1 MQKILYVEDDL
12 SLIDGLQ
19 YTLEA
24 SGYMVDN
31 AKTVKEALALFRKNT
46 YDLLLLDVT
55 LPDGTG
61 FDVCKAVRN
70 SSTVPIIFLTASD
83 QEISI
88 VRGLDMGADD
98 YITKPFKLNLF
109 LLLLFLF
116 GMVYLVLLFYLR
128 RQHRAI
134 DDAGSKIREFL
145 DGNSM
150 SRIECSQTGDWYSLF
165 HDVNEMA
172 TILSAHAESQKQTK
186 EFLQDIIS
194 DVSHQIKTPLS
205 ALKMYHE
212 IISSHKGE
220 AETVANFS
228 EKSQREI
235 KRMEN
240 VIYTLLKLARLDA
253 GIIQMEKAEENV
265 SALMQDVLERF
276 ETWAEQD
283 HKEITL
289 SGKDDISLNC
299 DALWMSEAIG
309 NIVKN
314 ALEHTQPGGHI
325 SVQWTQSPLLT
336 QIVITDDGKGI
347 HQEDLYNIFKRF
359 YRSRFSSDVHG
370 IGLGLPLAKSIVEAH
385 GGTISVTSTLDVGTT
400 FTLNF
405 FSLTN
410 E

>member
-1 MQKILYVEDDL
+1 MRERIESKHVTKEIKSQMPVIPVE
-12 SLIDGLQ
+12 I
-19 YTLEA
+19 
-24 SGYMVDN
+24 
-31 AKTVKEALALFRKNT
+31 VKE
-46 YDLLLLDVT
+46 
-55 LPDGTG
+55 
-61 FDVCKAVRN
+61 
-70 SSTVPIIFLTASD
+70 
-83 QEISI
+83 
-88 VRGLDMGADD
+88 RGCTFCPYYLGNYEKQPRCMMKTCAWDD
-98 YITKPFKLNLF
+98 ENERFHPVLRELIPF
-109 LLLLFLF
+109 
-116 GMVYLVLLFYLR
+116 Y
-128 RQHRAI
+128 
-134 DDAGSKIREFL
+134 
-145 DGNSM
+145 
-150 SRIECSQTGDWYSLF
+150 
-165 HDVNEMA
+165 
-172 TILSAHAESQKQTK
+172 K
-186 EFLQDIIS
+186 E
-194 DVSHQIKTPLS
+194 K
-205 ALKMYHE
+205 
-212 IISSHKGE
+212 
-220 AETVANFS
+220 
-228 EKSQREI
+228 
-235 KRMEN
+235 
-240 VIYTLLKLARLDA
+240 
-253 GIIQMEKAEENV
+253 MEKAEENV

>member
-1 MQKILYVEDDL
+1 MRERIESKHVTKEIKSQMPVIPVE
-12 SLIDGLQ
+12 I
-19 YTLEA
+19 
-24 SGYMVDN
+24 
-31 AKTVKEALALFRKNT
+31 VKERGCTFCPYYLGNYEKQPRCMMKTCAWDDENERFHPVL
-46 YDLLLLDVT
+46 
-55 LPDGTG
+55 
-61 FDVCKAVRN
+61 
-70 SSTVPIIFLTASD
+70 
-83 QEISI
+83 
-88 VRGLDMGADD
+88 RGL
-98 YITKPFKLNLF
+98 IPF
-109 LLLLFLF
+109 
-116 GMVYLVLLFYLR
+116 Y
-128 RQHRAI
+128 
-134 DDAGSKIREFL
+134 
-145 DGNSM
+145 
-150 SRIECSQTGDWYSLF
+150 
-165 HDVNEMA
+165 
-172 TILSAHAESQKQTK
+172 K
-186 EFLQDIIS
+186 E
-194 DVSHQIKTPLS
+194 K
-205 ALKMYHE
+205 
-212 IISSHKGE
+212 
-220 AETVANFS
+220 
-228 EKSQREI
+228 
-235 KRMEN
+235 
-240 VIYTLLKLARLDA
+240 
-253 GIIQMEKAEENV
+253 MEKAEENV

>member
-1 MQKILYVEDDL
+1 MRERIESKHVTKEIKSQMPVIPVE
-12 SLIDGLQ
+12 I
-19 YTLEA
+19 
-24 SGYMVDN
+24 
-31 AKTVKEALALFRKNT
+31 VKE
-46 YDLLLLDVT
+46 
-55 LPDGTG
+55 
-61 FDVCKAVRN
+61 
-70 SSTVPIIFLTASD
+70 
-83 QEISI
+83 
-88 VRGLDMGADD
+88 RGCTFCPYYLGNYEKQPRYMMKTCAWDD
-98 YITKPFKLNLF
+98 ENERFHPVLRELIPF
-109 LLLLFLF
+109 
-116 GMVYLVLLFYLR
+116 Y
-128 RQHRAI
+128 
-134 DDAGSKIREFL
+134 
-145 DGNSM
+145 
-150 SRIECSQTGDWYSLF
+150 
-165 HDVNEMA
+165 
-172 TILSAHAESQKQTK
+172 K
-186 EFLQDIIS
+186 E
-194 DVSHQIKTPLS
+194 K
-205 ALKMYHE
+205 
-212 IISSHKGE
+212 
-220 AETVANFS
+220 
-228 EKSQREI
+228 
-235 KRMEN
+235 
-240 VIYTLLKLARLDA
+240 
-253 GIIQMEKAEENV
+253 MEKAEENV

-385 GGTISVTSTLDVGTT
+385 GGTISVTSTLNVGTT

>member
-1 MQKILYVEDDL
+1 M
-12 SLIDGLQ
+12 
-19 YTLEA
+19 
-24 SGYMVDN
+24 
-31 AKTVKEALALFRKNT
+31 
-46 YDLLLLDVT
+46 
-55 LPDGTG
+55 
-61 FDVCKAVRN
+61 
-70 SSTVPIIFLTASD
+70 
-83 QEISI
+83 
-88 VRGLDMGADD
+88 
-98 YITKPFKLNLF
+98 
-109 LLLLFLF
+109 
-116 GMVYLVLLFYLR
+116 
-128 RQHRAI
+128 
-134 DDAGSKIREFL
+134 
-145 DGNSM
+145 DGNSR

-172 TILSAHAESQKQTK
+172 TILSAHAESQKQTT